1 MRQYLTLPLLALFL
15 SMVAVL
21 GWMFTANS
29 IAMGRQMEQR
39 LTQDLQGRITLY
51 LEQLLTQPVNAVG
64 VAHRLYRAGK
74 LNTGSVADQARIVA
88 GMVATLPE
96 LNALNIGLADGRYI
110 GVNRSQTGNE
120 WHTTVIEH
128 GTKPYREVYAL
139 STDLMHDQFVFKDLN
154 AFVPST
160 RAWYRNASALGKAGW
175 TPAFHYGSSDS
186 TGLSGNFGL
195 GYALPELDVN
205 GHLLGVIN
213 SDISLGQ
220 IGRYL
225 RSLPLGTGGLVLIV
239 DAENQIIASSGEL
252 NPTQGAQLTQLDN
265 SASSLERAAGARLLS
280 RGTGSSDL
288 THSGT
293 TYIEDAREF
302 KTGNGLALKVLILLP
317 SKQLVE
323 GFHANLGTLVPGLI
337 TVLLLGVGMI
347 CVLTWRI
354 SVPIERLAEWA
365 TSPAADAAADGSALP
380 TTLAPDFRVTE
391 LRQLSRAFNGFA
403 LHLHQTVASLEERV
417 AERTAELEL
426 VNSNLFELSNTDG
439 LTGIANRRKLDEVLM
454 NEWNRASRSGQ
465 PLAAALIDVDWFKK
479 YNDHYGHLAGDDCLR
494 RVAQIL
500 KSKIRR
506 SGDLVARY
514 GGEEFAI
521 IAPGM
526 SRANAIEMANI
537 ICSAIA
543 EAQLPHMMTPLG
555 TLTVSVG
562 VAVITPTSDIKPQT
576 LLQATDEAL
585 YRAKESGRNRVV
597 CAEIDLVHP
606 RFHSSEFSFEEI

>member
-1 MRQYLTLPLLALFL
+1 MRQFLTLPIFALFL

-21 GWMFTANS
+21 GWLFYANS
-29 IAMGRQMEQR
+29 MAMGRQMEQR
-39 LTQDLQGRITLY
+39 LTQDLQGRITQY

-88 GMVATLPE
+88 GMVSTLPE
-96 LNALNIGLADGRYI
+96 LNAINIGLADGRYI

-120 WHTTVIEH
+120 WHTTVIER
-128 GTKPYREVYAL
+128 GSKPYREVYAL
-139 STDLMHDQFVFKDLN
+139 SADLMRDQFVFRDLN
-154 AFVPST
+154 PFVPST
-160 RAWYRNASALGKAGW
+160 RAWYRHASELGKAGW
-175 TPAFHYGSSDS
+175 TTAFRYGSSDP
-186 TGLSGNFGL
+186 TGSSGNFGL

-213 SDISLGQ
+213 SDIGLGQ

-225 RSLPLGTGGLVLIV
+225 RLLPLGPGGQVLIV
-239 DAENQIIASSGEL
+239 DSENQIIASSGEL
-252 NPTQGAQLTQLDN
+252 SPTQAAQLPRLDN
-265 SASSLERAAGARLLS
+265 SGSPLIRAAGSRLLTK
-280 RGTGSSDL
+280 GTGSSDL
-288 THSGT
+288 KLSGT
-293 TYIEDAREF
+293 SYLEDASEF
-302 KTGNGLALKVLILLP
+302 KTGNGLALRVIILLP

-323 GFHANLGTLVPGLI
+323 GFHADLSAIVPGLVM
-337 TVLLLGVGMI
+337 VLLLGMGLI
-347 CVLTWRI
+347 CVLAWRM

-365 TSPAADAAADGSALP
+365 TSPAAEAAASGIALP
-380 TTLAPDFRVTE
+380 DTPAPDSRVTE

-403 LHLHQTVASLEERV
+403 QHLHQTVASLEERV

-439 LTGIANRRKLDEVLM
+439 LTGIANRRKLDEVLVS
-454 NEWNRASRSGQ
+454 EWNRAARSGQ
-465 PLAAALIDVDWFKK
+465 PLAVALIDVDWFKK

-562 VAVITPTSDIKPQT
+562 VAVIIPTSDIKPQT

-585 YRAKESGRNRVV
+585 YHAKNNGRNRVV